1 MTDTF
6 NRIYP
11 IFMVIYTGLLASNV
25 LDRMMDAF
33 GSWRRFRNDDTE
45 DAQGFDPSGLIILRK
60 ERSWL
65 DQGDT
70 VGENVVPL
78 ARSFGSAEFDLESE
92 SSLIKVKFLPLF
104 HLSSSLK
111 FVSFFQQGQ

>member
-1 MTDTF
+1 MQNLKLLLTF
-6 NRIYP
+6 VAI
-11 IFMVIYTGLLASNV
+11 GLWV
-25 LDRMMDAF
+25 V
-33 GSWRRFRNDDTE
+33 T
-45 DAQGFDPSGLIILRK
+45 

-92 SSLIKVKFLPLF
+92 SSLIKVKFLLLF
-104 HLSSSLK
+104 HLSSSWK
-111 FVSFFQQGQ
+111 FASFFQQGQ